1 MSRSISLLAAM
12 GLVFDSPLLDDVEMP
27 RRRSSLP
34 HRANFRVKRTK
45 GKRDLSQRI
54 RANRRKSNLRSR
66 RCR

>member
-12 GLVFDSPLLDDVEMP
+12 GLAFDSPLLDSVEMP
-27 RRRSSLP
+27 RKRPSLP
-34 HRANFRVKRTK
+34 RRANFRVKRTR

>member
-12 GLVFDSPLLDDVEMP
+12 GLAFDSPLLDDLKMP
-27 RRRSSLP
+27 RERSRLP
-34 HRANFRVKRTK
+34 RRANFRVKKTK

-66 RCR
+66 RCK

>member
-12 GLVFDSPLLDDVEMP
+12 GLAFDSPLLNDVEMP
-27 RRRSSLP
+27 KKRSSLP
-34 HRANFRVKRTK
+34 YGANFRVKRTK
-45 GKRDLSQRI
+45 GKRDLSQKR

>member
-12 GLVFDSPLLDDVEMP
+12 GLAFDSPLLDDLEMP
-27 RRRSSLP
+27 RERSRLP
-34 HRANFRVKRTK
+34 RRANFRVKRTK
-45 GKRDLSQRI
+45 GKRDISQKR